1 MHGIGNG
8 IGFLHTMGVIHNG
21 LTADNIILNNIGGGT
36 YLPVIG
42 GFSKACWANA
52 ADLYMCEND
61 TKFPV
66 HHLPIDIQLG
76 KRLPD
81 FRSDLYSMGVL
92 LRCFFQH
99 CKEDFISKYCHLSS
113 MCIHE
118 EMYTSEFLEH
128 IMDLCSGC
136 SAFIYLYNLR
146 AVVNKMNKHVIAVL
160 LLYDDIMTTVK
171 KTLFKVFQFVF
182 QVLFMRK

>member
-1 MHGIGNG
+1 MYVGMHENILRPMGIVEWKKCVCFVSMFQGNISLQMYLESRPTCICPEIMHVIGNG
-8 IGFLHTMGVIHNG
+8 RGFLHTKSVIHYG
-21 LTADNIILNNIGGGT
+21 LTTDNIILNNIGGGT

-42 GFSKACWANA
+42 GFSKAYRANA
-52 ADLYMCEND
+52 ADLYMCGNE

-81 FRSDLYSMGVL
+81 FRSDLHSIGL
-92 LRCFFQH
+92 LFRCLFQH
-99 CKEDFISKYCHLSS
+99 CKEDFFSKYCHLSS
-113 MCIHE
+113 MCIRE

-136 SAFIYLYNLR
+136 VYR
-146 AVVNKMNKHVIAVL
+146 
-160 LLYDDIMTTVK
+160 
-171 KTLFKVFQFVF
+171 
-182 QVLFMRK
+182 